1 MITRNLSTPESREF
15 WAAAERAAR
24 RVATWPAWKLDV
36 LEPRRAESMA
46 KKKEVWV
53 DNEDCNHDTE
63 LEALFA
69 DVSDAWE
76 DLEPDKDNNLKDLS
90 DKFRAAIDA
99 LHEYAHRDDM
109 PAEVPETT
117 TEGPLFRHCGV
128 EPGDDWVTRVERLND
143 MIDGA
148 LIDPPRPT
156 FDEIK
161 ALRVG
166 DEVMISGSWFK
177 VTRRVDRLVWVRLVN
192 GMAIGFVFEELA
204 TVCQGIRRGE

>member
-1 MITRNLSTPESREF
+1 M
-15 WAAAERAAR
+15 
-24 RVATWPAWKLDV
+24 AT
-36 LEPRRAESMA
+36 
-46 KKKEVWV
+46 KKEVWTDNRGV
-53 DNEDCNHDTE
+53 DWDTE
-63 LEALFA
+63 ATALI
-69 DVSDAWE
+69 E
-76 DLEPDKDNNLKDLS
+76 DLLVAGGDYNELLRTPAGI
-90 DKFRAAIDA
+90 AAIDA

-109 PAEVPETT
+109 PAEVTETAT
-117 TEGPLFRHCGV
+117 DGPLFRHCGV

-177 VTRRVDRLVWVRLVN
+177 VTSRVDRLVWVRLVN

-204 TVCQGIRRGE
+204 TICQGIRRGE